1 MPVHLLVTGPA
12 GPDVRACDK
21 PYLIRCSDDGGM
33 IVYILGGFLGSGKTT
48 FLKTVTRHYLDSG
61 KKVAILVNEMGD
73 IGVDG
78 STLRSEGFKAVELP
92 DGCICCTLTQSL
104 FEAVA
109 GIKEE
114 IDPDVFIV
122 EPTGLA
128 LPQKVRDTIVS
139 TGTYVKDISIIGIVD
154 VPRFDIFLERKK
166 EFFLEQISES
176 DIILV
181 NKADGQSA
189 EKVEGVLSFLKDLY
203 DVPALVVSGKTL
215 EGVDRF
221 LEALR

>member
-1 MPVHLLVTGPA
+1 MG
-12 GPDVRACDK
+12 RAN
-21 PYLIRCSDDGGM
+21 PYLIRGPDGPGM

-48 FLKTVTRHYLDSG
+48 FLKTLTKHYLDSG

-139 TGTYVKDISIIGIVD
+139 TGTDAENIGIIGIVD
-154 VPRFDIFLERKK
+154 VPRFDLFMERKK
-166 EFFLEQISES
+166 GFFLEQISES
-176 DIILV
+176 DLILV
-181 NKADGQSA
+181 NKADGQPA
-189 EKVEGVLSFLKDLY
+189 EKVEGVLAVLKDLY

-215 EGVDRF
+215 EGVDRL

>member
-1 MPVHLLVTGPA
+1 MPVHFHDPGSA
-12 GPDVRACDK
+12 GIDVSGCAN
-21 PYLIRCSDDGGM
+21 PYLIRVPDGPGM
-33 IVYILGGFLGSGKTT
+33 MIYILGGFLGSGKTT
-48 FLKTVTRHYLDSG
+48 FLKTLTKHYLDSG

-104 FEAVA
+104 FEAVK

-114 IDPDVFIV
+114 IGPDVFIV

-128 LPQKVRDTIVS
+128 LPQKVRDTIVR
-139 TGTYVKDISIIGIVD
+139 TGTDAGDITIIGIVD
-154 VPRFDIFLERKK
+154 VPRFDLFMERKR

-176 DIILV
+176 DLILV
-181 NKADGQSA
+181 NKADGQPA
-189 EKVEGVLSFLKDLY
+189 EKIEGVLAVLKDLY

-215 EGVDRF
+215 EGVDRL